1 MIGKLTGNISEK
13 RDSNLILDVAGVG
26 YLVHCPDF
34 ILKNSDI
41 GSSKELFIHTVVRE
55 TALDLYGFD
64 TNSELELFELLLTI
78 SGIGPKVGL
87 GILNVATPET
97 LVSAISTGDTSYL
110 TKVSGIGKKN
120 AEKIV
125 LELKNKIEKISISVD
140 TDANPDLEVFEAL
153 TTLGFTSKQIQES
166 LKEIPEVETSREK
179 IKEVLKIIG
188 K

>member
-1 MIGKLTGNISEK
+1 MIGKLTGNVSFK
-13 RDSNLILDVAGVG
+13 RESSLILDVNGVG
-26 YLVHCPDF
+26 YLVNCPEF
-34 ILKNSDI
+34 ILKNTELGNTKD
-41 GSSKELFIHTVVRE
+41 LFIKTIVRE
-55 TALDLYGFD
+55 TALDLYGFESD
-64 TNSELELFELLLTI
+64 SELELFELLLTI

-125 LELKNKIEKISISVD
+125 LELKNKIEKISLSVD
-140 TDANPDLEVFEAL
+140 TAPNPDLEVFEAL
-153 TTLGFTSKQIQES
+153 SALGFQNKDIQES
-166 LKEIPEVETSREK
+166 LKLIPEVETSREK